1 MATSVLSEAAI
12 IQKNGPTIRTL
23 SPIRTAWLR
32 SDSPRPSSA
41 AHRRLPVGRASTA
54 VGQALLIVGPPPLD
68 AELDPRHDQ
77 DAGEQEVRLGR
88 GEPEAVVAERVLV
101 GLERHRP
108 GRLGRPAVGPNERRI

>member
-1 MATSVLSEAAI
+1 MATSVLSEAEI
-12 IQKNGPTIRTL
+12 IQKNGPTVRTL

-32 SDSPRPSSA
+32 SDSARPSPA
-41 AHRRLPVGRASTA
+41 AARRRSVGRASRA
-54 VGQALLIVGPPPLD
+54 AGPALLIVGPPPLA

-101 GLERHRP
+101 DLERHRP
-108 GRLGRPAVGPNERRI
+108 G